1 VGFWPSGWYATEIT
15 DDRQQWWMGT
25 FDLLELSTHAYDAP
39 AWKFDCPCAELNFS
53 EVESR

>member
-1 VGFWPSGWYATEIT
+1 
-15 DDRQQWWMGT
+15 MGT